1 MIWSNV
7 NVSWNKVYLFWLRS
21 YESRRMQ
28 LVDSRNGYIYAV
40 PNTLYLVSIKQWT
53 FLTRTC
59 LHWYFLTTIERPTW
73 LLPKSEAFNA
83 YPNWQTELCCVLSD
97 IKEGCIIFKDGTF
110 KIFIATLMWK
120 LVFSRKKT
128 AIEEVLK
135 AFTFLCTIR
144 MYYVW

>member
-1 MIWSNV
+1 MKVDGCS
-7 NVSWNKVYLFWLRS
+7 SWIQ
-21 YESRRMQ
+21 ET
-28 LVDSRNGYIYAV
+28 DIYAV

-97 IKEGCIIFKDGTF
+97 IKEGCIIIKDGTF
-110 KIFIATLMWK
+110 KNFIATLMWK
-120 LVFSRKKT
+120 LVFSKKNNNWRSFKSFHISVYNKNCTMYDNLIRKP
-128 AIEEVLK
+128 ICIM
-135 AFTFLCTIR
+135 FYFFLWKP
-144 MYYVW
+144 V

>member
-1 MIWSNV
+1 MKVDGCS
-7 NVSWNKVYLFWLRS
+7 SWIQ
-21 YESRRMQ
+21 ET
-28 LVDSRNGYIYAV
+28 DIYAV

-83 YPNWQTELCCVLSD
+83 YPNWQTELCCVSSD

-110 KIFIATLMWK
+110 KNFIATLMWK
-120 LVFSRKKT
+120 LVFSKKKNNNWRSFKSFH
-128 AIEEVLK
+128 ISVYNKNVLCVITK
-135 AFTFLCTIR
+135 LGNLFVLCFIFFLWKP
-144 MYYVW
+144 V